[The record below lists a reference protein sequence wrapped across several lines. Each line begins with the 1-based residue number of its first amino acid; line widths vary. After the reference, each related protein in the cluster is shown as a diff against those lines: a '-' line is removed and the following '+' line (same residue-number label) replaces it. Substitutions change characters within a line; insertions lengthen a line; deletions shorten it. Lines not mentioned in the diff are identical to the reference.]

1 VSTDSGT
8 VIGDGEISVWGGK
21 SDASA
26 LGGVLRRMTMGMR
39 GLGVTSGGWSDGVVS
54 AEVDIEVPTVDFATL
69 SCALVVRS
77 GSQRVAAK
85 PAKKRRG
92 TTSALT
98 APTASGPNW

>member
-1 VSTDSGT
+1 MSTDSGT

-21 SDASA
+21 SDTCSLA
-26 LGGVLRRMTMGMR
+26 GVLRRMTIGMR
-39 GLGVTSGGWSDGVVS
+39 GLGVTSGGWSDRV
-54 AEVDIEVPTVDFATL
+54 TVDFATL